1 MGFFGRDSKPP
12 VFDRTVAGGV
22 AVDPR
27 SHPAGGESHVR
38 RGGTMIGPNTR
49 VSGELS
55 GDEDVVVDGR
65 VDGTVRLKKQLTVGP
80 AGEVHAE
87 VFAKTVLIAG
97 KVVGNVTAEEK
108 VEIVATGSLEGNI
121 RAAKIVIAE
130 GAHFKGSVDMG
141 GGRDGGSKEP
151 RDARE
156 SREASR
162 ETREAATVPPANSG
176 QQRTLE
182 ATAPP
187 QQQPSRSDDRNRS
200 RPR

>member
-1 MGFFGRDSKPP
+1 
-12 VFDRTVAGGV
+12 V

-27 SHPAGGESHVR
+27 SHPAVGGEPHVR

-65 VDGTVRLKKQLTVGP
+65 VEGTVRLKKQLTVGP

-130 GAHFKGSVDMG
+130 GAHFKGTVDMG
-141 GGRDGGSKEP
+141 NRDGGSPK
-151 RDARE
+151 D
-156 SREASR
+156 SREAAR
-162 ETREAATVPPANSG
+162 EARDAATVSPAGSG
-176 QQRTLE
+176 AQRTVE
-182 ATAPP
+182 ATAPTTSP
-187 QQQPSRSDDRNRS
+187 QNPSRSDDRNRP